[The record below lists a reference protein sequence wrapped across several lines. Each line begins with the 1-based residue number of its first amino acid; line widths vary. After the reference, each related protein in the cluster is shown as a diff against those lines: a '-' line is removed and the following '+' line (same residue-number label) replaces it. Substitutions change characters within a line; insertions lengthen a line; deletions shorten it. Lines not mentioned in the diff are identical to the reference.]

1 MKNTDSDL
9 NYKQVHVASTIK
21 SNETQFYVGES
32 KNIHVLTTTRQTMQL
47 TERKIIFRI
56 LK

>member
-9 NYKQVHVASTIK
+9 NYKQVHVASTIR
-21 SNETQFYVGES
+21 SNETQFYVGDS
-32 KNIHVLTTTRQTMQL
+32 KNILTTTRQTMQL